1 MIFKWNGVPPVHI
14 AGHQHSWAMHQSENS
29 RKNCHFLSTYFTT
42 LNISTDI
49 VKVNKPVSSFI
60 NWKFWS

>member
-29 RKNCHFLSTYFTT
+29 RKNCHFSIDLLYNSQY
-42 LNISTDI
+42 LYGHSGGE
-49 VKVNKPVSSFI
+49 
-60 NWKFWS
+60 